1 MELFTTL
8 EIIRM
13 CIRFVPLML
22 AIIAIYKLKQ
32 IEKDGYHQ
40 QSIALDNQSTKEK
53 RYGYLNR

>member
-22 AIIAIYKLKQ
+22 AIIDIYKLKQ
-32 IEKDGYHQ
+32 IESKMDTISNQLLQITKAQKKKDM
-40 QSIALDNQSTKEK
+40 DT
-53 RYGYLNR
+53 